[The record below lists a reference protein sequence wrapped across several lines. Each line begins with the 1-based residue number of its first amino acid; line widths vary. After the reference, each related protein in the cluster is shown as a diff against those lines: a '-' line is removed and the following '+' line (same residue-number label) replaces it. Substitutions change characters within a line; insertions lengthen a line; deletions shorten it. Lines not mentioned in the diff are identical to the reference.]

1 MLATRY
7 ELAVV
12 IPAVG
17 KADMPSLSLIFVQE
31 PNSHHEW
38 SKRLNVLAAH
48 MDDNHFEA
56 VKQLLRRLFHERG
69 YRATILSAFPKI
81 DFDRRVGDR
90 AIGLKFEVS
99 GFHGF
104 QIGMF
109 KAITGITNEP

>member
-1 MLATRY
+1 
-7 ELAVV
+7 
-12 IPAVG
+12 
-17 KADMPSLSLIFVQE
+17 MPSLPMIFGQE
-31 PNSHHEW
+31 PDAHREW

-69 YRATILSAFPKI
+69 YRAAILSAFPKI
-81 DFDRRVGDR
+81 DFDRRVGDH

-99 GFHGF
+99 GLHGF